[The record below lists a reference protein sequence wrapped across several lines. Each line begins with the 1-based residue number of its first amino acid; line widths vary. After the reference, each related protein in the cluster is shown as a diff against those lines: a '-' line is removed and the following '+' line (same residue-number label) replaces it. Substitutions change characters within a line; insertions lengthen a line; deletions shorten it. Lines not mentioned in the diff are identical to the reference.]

1 MDKKGQIAIFVI
13 IAIVL
18 VVSIGLFF
26 AINRGVPILE
36 RSEEFNP
43 ETFIDKCIKDEVRDI
58 VDVMLPQGG
67 IVNPTDYKL
76 YNYIKVPYLCKN
88 ENYYNIVIWNEQYDE
103 GFEITP
109 YSCVTQYP
117 AYLKRLEREIE
128 ENVYDKIES
137 CYVSLETTLIERGYE
152 VSRGD
157 ITIDATLKP
166 GIIETVVEGK
176 MAYSKVEVSKS
187 FEAFNVLTR
196 SPLYEVGSVANEI
209 ASQEANYCHF
219 SEDGFMFLYRD
230 YGIQKYMFSD
240 STKIYTIEHKPTGA
254 TMNIATRGC
263 VISPGF

>member
-1 MDKKGQIAIFVI
+1 MNKGGQITIFVI
-13 IAIVL
+13 VAIVL
-18 VVSIGLFF
+18 VVSIGIFF
-26 AINRGVPILE
+26 AIDRGVPILD

-88 ENYYNIVIWNEQYDE
+88 ENYYNIVIWNDEYDS
-103 GFEITP
+103 GFERTP
-109 YSCVTQYP
+109 YACVTQYP
-117 AYLKRLEREIE
+117 AYLRKIEKEIE
-128 ENVYDKIES
+128 EHTYTKIES
-137 CYVSLETTLIERGYE
+137 CYASLENTLIERNYE

-157 ITIDATLKP
+157 IIIDATLKP
-166 GIIETVVEGK
+166 GIIETVIEGK
-176 MAYSKVEVSKS
+176 LTYSKGEISKS
-187 FEAFNVLTR
+187 FESFSVLIR
-196 SPLYEVGSVANEI
+196 SPLYELGSVANEI
-209 ASQEANYCHF
+209 SSQEAMYCHF

-230 YGIQKYMFSD
+230 YRIGKYMFSD